1 MYYTTRIFAVGT
13 AIIPREHVRLEELL
27 YHENQ
32 GIWMIG
38 AVGQT
43 CSFRGPRAMY
53 FFIISVLDFHQFD
66 GINSFS
72 IIIA

>member
-1 MYYTTRIFAVGT
+1 M
-13 AIIPREHVRLEELL
+13 RLEELL
-27 YHENQ
+27 YDEHQ

-43 CSFRGPRAMY
+43 CSVRGPRAMY
-53 FFIISVLDFHQFD
+53 SFLLLACVIFID

-72 IIIA
+72 IIIAYK

>member
-1 MYYTTRIFAVGT
+1 M
-13 AIIPREHVRLEELL
+13 RLEELL

-32 GIWMIG
+32 GIWMVG

-43 CSFRGPRAMY
+43 CSVRGPRAMHS
-53 FFIISVLDFHQFD
+53 FLLLACVIFID

-72 IIIA
+72 IKIA